1 MTTMNN
7 KKGFQVRVQRPGG
20 TGQKIGE
27 YTVEYTYMYI
37 IQWNSIGRKKK
48 GCGHG
53 IPHVM

>member
-1 MTTMNN
+1 MNN